1 MSIVFTN
8 NSSTTLA
15 SAILYTDVSFTV
27 ATGTGSTFPAI
38 GGGDVAYITL
48 TDGSTLEIV
57 KVTGRSGDIF
67 TCVRGQDGTTAAP
80 WAAGTTVQLRT
91 TAAALTGMMQKAN
104 NLSDLANAGN
114 ARTNLGVAIGS
125 NVQAWDAD
133 LDAIAALTG
142 TLGVLRKTAANTW
155 TLDTTVLSSSGLTN
169 NGVLYS
175 NGVGQV
181 VNGTALT
188 FDGTTFKTSAAGT
201 SVLLS
206 QSTSNGS
213 VAISRVSGLNASATA
228 LIFDS
233 GVNLVTANAYELY
246 DRQNSQQVD
255 TYVTGSGGYR
265 ALFINGSEQ
274 MRLTSTG
281 LGIGTSTVAGRLTLR
296 ESSGSPTAL
305 VMLNRNATQQ
315 WAIAVDAA
323 AVDDKILA
331 FIDQTAGAVR
341 MSLDISGNLGLGVTP
356 SAWNA
361 GNTALQIANGA
372 AFGGLSGGYT
382 VIGQNYYGAASVDK
396 YIAALPASRL
406 YLYQNSFTWQQ
417 AGTGTVGGTI
427 AWTSAMTLDG
437 NGNLGL
443 GTTSPNASAILD
455 AQSTTKGVRFPNMTT
470 TQKNAVSSPAAGLV
484 VFDTTLAKLCVY
496 SGSAW
501 QTITSI

>member
-15 SAILYTDVSFTV
+15 SAILYTATSFTV

-142 TLGVLRKTAANTW
+142 TLGVLRKTASNTW
-155 TLDTTVLSSSGLTN
+155 TLDTTILSGSGLTN

-175 NGVGQV
+175 NSVGQV

-188 FDGTTFKTSAAGT
+188 FDGSANFGFGGSNAATYHSFVIQNTATTGYTRMLLNAGT
-201 SVLLS
+201 SVGAVKYAPGIFFAIGTDTDSLS
-206 QSTSNGS
+206 TPM
-213 VAISRVSGLNASATA
+213 V
-228 LIFDS
+228 F
-233 GVNLVTANAYELY
+233 NLG
-246 DRQNSQQVD
+246 NS
-255 TYVTGSGGYR
+255 
-265 ALFINGSEQ
+265 SEQ

-281 LGIGTSTVAGRLTLR
+281 LGIGTSSPNILTWNKAVTLNTASGNAAYELAIGGVAQAYFSADATNVYLAAYANKPLLVRTNNATVATFD
-296 ESSGSPTAL
+296 T
-305 VMLNRNATQQ
+305 
-315 WAIAVDAA
+315 
-323 AVDDKILA
+323 
-331 FIDQTAGAVR
+331 
-341 MSLDISGNLGLGVTP
+341 SGNLGLGVTP
-356 SAWNA
+356 SAWGSGWFSYSNRLYGEYYSTNSGYVGLA
-361 GNTALQIANGA
+361 GNAYYNGTNWIYKNSTYA
-372 AFGGLSGGYT
+372 SKYELAIGSGTHAWHISAGGPTGST
-382 VIGQNYYGAASVDK
+382 I
-396 YIAALPASRL
+396 
-406 YLYQNSFTWQQ
+406 SFIQ
-417 AGTGTVGGTI
+417 
-427 AWTSAMTLDG
+427 AMTLD
-437 NGNLGL
+437 NSGNLGV

-484 VFDTTLAKLCVY
+484 VFDTTLSKLCVY
-496 SGSAW
+496 SGAAW
-501 QTITSI
+501 QTITSV